1 MSKKKKQKITLRQ
14 VICGSLSFL
23 FILTLWGAV
32 RWANYRQTFTVD
44 NIRFTGLEIL
54 EKEIVQKIISNLEI
68 QSIHD
73 VNMKEMSQM
82 IEENPDLPPSVYSRY
97 SGRKRTDKIRP

>member
-1 MSKKKKQKITLRQ
+1 MSKKKKQQITLRQ
-14 VICGSLSFL
+14 VIGGSLSFL

-54 EKEIVQKIISNLEI
+54 EKETVQKIISNLEI

-73 VNMKEMSQM
+73 VNMGEMAQI
-82 IEENPDLPPSVYSRY
+82 IEENPFIKAQVIIIILVRHNC
-97 SGRKRTDKIRP
+97 KVII